1 MVCCC
6 IGCRLESACHCYSFF
21 FTDSHDIC
29 KDQAHRSIST
39 LEPNSKQK
47 TGACFCTQTVMPKVS
62 FIKEKRG
69 GEEAGG
75 RRIEQLCATLKM
87 FHTTYLMV
95 LTWIYHVQGWQWEKK
110 LQDNHATTICLHT
123 QLRSS
128 IWNIF

>member
-62 FIKEKRG
+62 FIKEKK
-69 GEEAGG
+69 GG
-75 RRIEQLCATLKM
+75 RKLEVGGLNNYVPHLKCFTPLISWFSLEYIM
-87 FHTTYLMV
+87 FKDGNGKKNYKTTMQQPYV
-95 LTWIYHVQGWQWEKK
+95 YIR
-110 LQDNHATTICLHT
+110 N
-123 QLRSS
+123 
-128 IWNIF
+128 